1 MLVNSERDSLKR
13 KMRNLSHL
21 HHYFRIITG
30 ICCLLLL
37 SLSQANAE
45 PAHGISMHGEPALP
59 ADYTHL
65 PYANPNAPKGGT
77 INYGVPGTFDS
88 VNPFI
93 LKSMRTN
100 ARGSWDHLFGRL
112 VFEPL
117 MFRSRDEPFTMYG
130 LLAEHVEW
138 PDDRSWI
145 EFTLNPKAK
154 WSDGMPV
161 TVEDVIFT
169 YDLLE
174 EKGRPPYNARKAKIA
189 SIEKTG
195 ERKVRFNFNEKADRE
210 YPLII
215 ALNPVLPKHAIDFD
229 TFDQSSIEPMIG
241 SGPYVMDE
249 INPGKFITYKRDENY
264 WAKDIPSRKGF
275 SNFDTVRVEYFRSQN
290 ALFEAFK
297 KGLIDVYP
305 ETDPSTW
312 LRDFDFPAANDG
324 RVVKD
329 ELKIGKPATMLGF
342 VFNTRRE
349 KFGDQRLRS
358 ALINLFDFEWVN
370 KNLYFNSYR
379 RTASFWHGS
388 ELSSHGIAASA
399 EEKALLAPYMDRI
412 RPDVLDGT
420 YGPPKSN
427 GSGRDRTLIRKALQ
441 LFREAGYTFQD
452 GKMLD
457 KNGTSF
463 SFEVLTKDKEQE
475 KLAIIYRR
483 NLRKIGIEVEIRTVD
498 RAQYQRRTKAYD
510 YDIVMQTYTAS
521 LSPGIEQIW
530 RWSTKSTNV
539 EGTFNYAGANDPAI
553 DAMIDHMLQARSK
566 EEFVT
571 AVRAYDRLLISGDY
585 ILPLYHTDKQWVARQ
600 SHIKRPDKTA
610 LYGYRPET
618 WWDSRVK

>member
-1 MLVNSERDSLKR
+1 
-13 KMRNLSHL
+13 
-21 HHYFRIITG
+21 
-30 ICCLLLL
+30 
-37 SLSQANAE
+37 
-45 PAHGISMHGEPALP
+45 MHGTPALSS
-59 ADYTHL
+59 DYTNL
-65 PYANPNAPKGGT
+65 PYANPDAPKGGI

-100 ARGSWDHLFGRL
+100 ARGSWDSLFGRL

-130 LLAEHVEW
+130 LLAEYVEW
-138 PDDRSWI
+138 PEDRSWI

-154 WSDGMPV
+154 WSDGVPV

-174 EKGRPPYNARKAKIA
+174 KKGRPPYSTRTAKIA
-189 SIEKTG
+189 SIKKTG
-195 ERKVRFNFNEKADRE
+195 KHKVKFTFNEKADRE

-215 ALNPVLPKHAIDFD
+215 ALSPILPRHAIEVE

-249 INPGKFITYKRDENY
+249 IVPGKYITYKRDPDY
-264 WAKDIPSRKGF
+264 WAKDIPSRRGF

-312 LRDFDFPAANDG
+312 LRDFDFPAAKDG

-329 ELKIGKPATMLGF
+329 ELKISKPATMLGF

-349 KFGDQRLRS
+349 KFADQRLRA

-370 KNLYFNSYR
+370 KNLYFNAYR

-388 ELSSHGIAASA
+388 DLSSHGVPASA
-399 EEKALLAPYMDRI
+399 AEKTLLAPYMDRI

-420 YGPPKSN
+420 YSPPQSN
-427 GSGRDRTLIRKALQ
+427 GSGRDRKLIRKALQ
-441 LFREAGYTFQD
+441 LFMEAGYTFENGQ
-452 GKMLD
+452 MLD
-457 KNGTSF
+457 SNGAPFT
-463 SFEVLTKDKEQE
+463 FEILTKDKEQE

-498 RAQYQRRTKAYD
+498 RAQYQRRTKQYD
-510 YDIVMQTYTAS
+510 YDVVMQTYTAS

-539 EGTFNYAGANDPAI
+539 EGTFNYAGADDPAI
-553 DAMIDHMLQARSK
+553 DAMIDHLLQARTK

-585 ILPLYHTDKQWVARQ
+585 ILPLYHTDEQWVARQ
-600 SHIKRPDKTA
+600 SHIKRPEKTA

-618 WWDSRVK
+618 WWDGRVE